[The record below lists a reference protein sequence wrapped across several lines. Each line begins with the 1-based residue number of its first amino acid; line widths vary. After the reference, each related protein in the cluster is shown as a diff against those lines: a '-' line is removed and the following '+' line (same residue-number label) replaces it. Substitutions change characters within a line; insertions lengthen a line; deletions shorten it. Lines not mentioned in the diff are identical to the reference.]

1 MIMKNYYLYLIRH
14 GITEG
19 NLDGKYIG
27 QTDLALCPQG
37 EKQIQQLV
45 KAGVYPC
52 VEKVYTSP
60 LKRCVETAQIIYPDI
75 QLSKVDEIA
84 EMDFGQFEGKTQKEL
99 ENLPE
104 YTAWLKGGP
113 EACPPDGEKFGDF
126 SLRCISGLD
135 IIFRDMMK
143 KEITRAAM
151 VTHGGVITN
160 LLAGFGLPKGH
171 PADYM
176 CGPGEG
182 FEILLSTFL
191 GQKGPA
197 FEISG
202 RLF

>member
-1 MIMKNYYLYLIRH
+1 MKNYYLYLIRH

-99 ENLPE
+99 ENLQE

-182 FEILLSTFL
+182 FVILLSTFL
-191 GQKGPA
+191 WQKGPA
-197 FEISG
+197 FEIS
-202 RLF
+202 RWLF

>member
-1 MIMKNYYLYLIRH
+1 MKNYYLYLIRH
-14 GITEG
+14 GLTQG

-27 QTDLALCPQG
+27 QTDLALCPSG
-37 EKQIQQLV
+37 EEDIRKLA
-45 KAGVYPC
+45 KADLYPY

-84 EMDFGQFEGKTQKEL
+84 EMDFGQFEGKTQQEL
-99 ENLPE
+99 EKLPE

-143 KEITRAAM
+143 KDITRAAM

-191 GQKGPA
+191 WQKGPA
-197 FEISG
+197 FEISE